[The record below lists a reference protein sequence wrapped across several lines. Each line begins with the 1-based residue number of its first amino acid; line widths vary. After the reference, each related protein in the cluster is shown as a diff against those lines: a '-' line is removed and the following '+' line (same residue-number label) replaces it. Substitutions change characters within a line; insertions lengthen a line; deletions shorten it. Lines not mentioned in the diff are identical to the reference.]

1 MRYKCSLC
9 KEQVLFFPA
18 DYKYNK
24 KKYPTTCA
32 FCSEPVGWVI
42 KELIDIKEYR
52 YLVKV
57 LYLRFVLWI
66 TRDRGV
72 TDHVNDLGSG
82 KKQS

>member
-1 MRYKCSLC
+1 MLYTCSIC
-9 KEQVLFFPA
+9 KDEVEFVPA

-24 KKYPTTCA
+24 KKYPKICM
-32 FCSEPVGWVI
+32 FCSEPIGWVI

-72 TDHVNDLGSG
+72 TDHAKRLGRE
-82 KKQS
+82 